1 MTGLEIQRFAEGEG
15 AEAGTGVEVDAGAE
29 AAAEVDAKPE
39 AAPIDVQ
46 AEINAAVA
54 KAVKQLDAEYRKREA
69 AAKKE
74 AERLG
79 KLSDDERQ
87 KAELENTRKELESQR
102 LEFERE
108 KLKYETTKVVAQR
121 GLPVE
126 FTEYLIAE
134 DSEAT
139 LDRIKTF
146 EKFYKKAVEDGVNE
160 KLRGRAPASGGKT
173 TENVNSGGSG
183 IGFMEA
189 IRAKQ
194 IAR

>member
-1 MTGLEIQRFAEGEG
+1 MANEFDVQRFGEGEG
-15 AEAGTGVEVDAGAE
+15 ADGVTGEAVETGDEVAVETAPVDE
-29 AAAEVDAKPE
+29 QTEMQAK
-39 AAPIDVQ
+39 IDL
-46 AEINAAVA
+46 AVA
-54 KAVKQLDAEYRKREA
+54 KAVKRAEAEYRKREA

-160 KLRGRAPASGGKT
+160 KLRGRAPTAGGK
-173 TENVNSGGSG
+173 TENVNSGGSA

>member
-1 MTGLEIQRFAEGEG
+1 MAKEFEIQRFGEGEG
-15 AEAGTGVEVDAGAE
+15 ADGGTGAEGDTGAEVAVEAEAKAE
-29 AAAEVDAKPE
+29 AAPVDIQAEVAS
-39 AAPIDVQ
+39 
-46 AEINAAVA
+46 AVA
-54 KAVKQLDAEYRKREA
+54 KAVKRLDAEYRKREA

-160 KLRGRAPASGGKT
+160 KLRGRAPTAGGK
-173 TENVNSGGSG
+173 TENVNSGGSA

>member
-1 MTGLEIQRFAEGEG
+1 MNEFEIQQFAEGEG
-15 AEAGTGVEVDAGAE
+15 ADGGSGTDAESGAE
-29 AAAEVDAKPE
+29 ADETEK
-39 AAPIDVQ
+39 
-46 AEINAAVA
+46 AAVDEQTDIQA
-54 KAVKQLDAEYRKREA
+54 KIDLAVVKAVKRAEAEYRKREA

-126 FTEYLIAE
+126 FTEYLIAD

-146 EKFYKKAVEDGVNE
+146 EKFYKKAIEDGVNE
-160 KLRGRAPASGGKT
+160 KLKGKAPVKTVEAPARITGGL
-173 TENVNSGGSG
+173 ED
-183 IGFMEA
+183 I
-189 IRAKQ
+189 IRKNQ
-194 IAR
+194 VTR